1 MATTE
6 PHEYKQLT
14 SDYLF
19 NLLSNLPEGTQADHE
34 LIKRSCCRWLLR
46 APAEL
51 YFRNADGIEDKEYV
65 SIRDISLTGVGVLC
79 KKPLPTGAQAELVLP
94 LEDGYYK
101 IDATVAHCTGTIGGY
116 KVGCHLI
123 LPGVPV
129 MVPMISRAMLT
140 QDEYERNAR

>member
-19 NLLSNLPEGTQADHE
+19 GLLSDLPEDTQADHT

-46 APAEL
+46 VPAEL
-51 YFRNADGIEDKEYV
+51 YFKNANGIEAKEYV
-65 SIRDISLTGVGVLC
+65 SIHDISLTGMGVLC
-79 KKPLPTGAQAELVLP
+79 KKPLPAGTQAELVLP
-94 LEDGYYK
+94 LEDGYYT
-101 IDATVAHCTGTIGGY
+101 IDATVAHCTDTIGGY

-123 LPGVPV
+123 LLDMPV